1 MLRGGIRGLLGMAE
15 ILASNGRDGVLAV
28 LVQITGRV
36 HRGRGAIALLDGE
49 RVLAGDLRGGTLEQ
63 RLCQESAHVLREGRA
78 RCLDLDAAADSSF
91 ASAVASENQGSM
103 RILLLP
109 LPAQASPLREAF
121 ATACA
126 EGAWLRL
133 RFELGMPLVNETSIG
148 FGEARAGQ
156 QVFCF
161 DPQGRACGESE
172 DFSFLVRLGY
182 APPARILLLGT
193 GPESRPL
200 ARLARQ
206 LGWFVEVVEPLP
218 TSARFLDVD
227 NVDHVHSIAA
237 DALDELLTTCHFDA
251 AIVGSHDFTA
261 DARYLRPLGAAAGIG
276 YVALLGSPERR
287 DALLSGLGD
296 IVATQLEPRLYAP
309 AGLHL
314 GGEGPEITALAIVA
328 QMQRFFSQDVNA

>member
-1 MLRGGIRGLLGMAE
+1 MLGVAE
-15 ILASNGRDGVLAV
+15 SLARAGRDAVLAV
-28 LVQITGRV
+28 LVQSNGRV
-36 HRGRGAIALLDGE
+36 HRERGAMALLDGE
-49 RVLAGDLRGGTLEQ
+49 AVLAGGLRGGSLEQ
-63 RLCQESAHVLREGRA
+63 RMCAASLRVQREGTA
-78 RCLDLDAAADSSF
+78 RCLDLNVADDSSF

-109 LPAQASPLREAF
+109 LPAKASPLREAF
-121 ATACA
+121 VTACA

-133 RFELGMPLVNETSIG
+133 RLELGIQSESEAHVG
-148 FGEARAGQ
+148 CGEARAGQ
-156 QVFCF
+156 QIHVF
-161 DPQGRACGESE
+161 DSHGHACAGNDE
-172 DFSFLVRLGY
+172 FSYQVRLGY
-182 APPARILLLGT
+182 APPARIVLLGS

-200 ARLARQ
+200 AQLARQ
-206 LGWFVEVVEPLP
+206 LGWFVEVVDLP
-218 TSARFLDVD
+218 AGMTRFIDAEDVD
-227 NVDHVHSIAA
+227 RVHAIEP
-237 DALDELLTTCHFDA
+237 DALAELLAARHFDA